1 MALSPP
7 ARQLLVT
14 LMLSAADAAACV
26 LRRYNNVVSVA
37 WNAYLSTL
45 SHDAVLD
52 TSQLLDLFDNAEDML
67 NSWVSLQTGT
77 VQHIGMPAPGAHLGN
92 PAPPSA
98 WVKPCEVTME
108 APLPEGLGTPWD
120 SNHSIIECGM
130 LGVSADPP
138 SAGGRVRVA

>member
-1 MALSPP
+1 VALSPP

-77 VQHIGMPAPGAHLGN
+77 RAA
-92 PAPPSA
+92 ACSA
-98 WVKPCEVTME
+98 ACHMCAAYRHSCTWSQVGSTSPLCMVE
-108 APLPEGLGTPWD
+108 A
-120 SNHSIIECGM
+120 M
-130 LGVSADPP
+130 QQ
-138 SAGGRVRVA
+138 